1 MARSRQYAV
10 AFGLPG
16 TSAASQYL
24 QRPFGDTD
32 KVLMAESYLGIR
44 LEALRRAQNPDGGWA
59 YFPGKSS
66 WLEPTVYAAL
76 ALHGE
81 SAGERARKLLGA
93 WQAEGGALRPSGQR
107 ENGRAGTA

>member
-10 AFGLPG
+10 AFRLPG
-16 TSAASQYL
+16 TNAASQYL
-24 QRPFGDTD
+24 QRPFRDTD

-66 WLEPTVYAAL
+66 WLEPTAYAAL

-81 SAGERARKLLGA
+81 PSADRAWKLLRT
-93 WQAEGGALRPSGQR
+93 WQAKDGALRPSAEVEMR
-107 ENGRAGTA
+107 S